1 MGGRLVR
8 GDPEGTEGTEGA
20 DGEAACSVPPVC
32 GDSEVH
38 PKKNAGAKSAAVSRC
53 TLRRLRFE
61 ASFGAQERLP

>member
-1 MGGRLVR
+1 MVR

-38 PKKNAGAKSAAVSRC
+38 PKKNAGAMSAVVRRC
-53 TLRRLRFE
+53 NVKRRTT
-61 ASFGAQERLP
+61 